1 MADLVPINI
10 ASQAGCKRDGAL
22 LQGDNYVDTQWCR
35 FQLRK
40 GLPRKMGGY
49 RRLTAELSGISRGLN
64 VFNSDLNTYTHSGW
78 SDGLERFILDQNG
91 NVSSISDRTP
101 VGFAADAKNL
111 WQFDTLYDGT
121 TVNSTVLLA
130 HAAPNLT
137 DISASTE
144 TPVYY
149 GDVLG
154 TSALV
159 ATGSPPV
166 SGGVFSLN
174 PFAVS
179 YGHDGVVHV
188 SLENNVV
195 TAWPNSYRPTAS
207 KLVYALPV
215 RAGAGNGPSGLIW
228 GIDALVRMTYVGGVT
243 LFNFDNITS
252 AYSLLSSQC
261 VIEYDG
267 IYYWAG
273 IDHFLSFNGVIQ
285 EVENGMNLNW
295 FYDNLNYAQSQ
306 KVFAFKIPRWGE
318 IWWCYPRG
326 TATECTHAVIYN
338 VRLSRMLGYAVWYD
352 TELPND
358 GRSAGQFARVYRSPL
373 MTGTEPVAAKA
384 TITLQI
390 TTASTS
396 VSSYN
401 VILDDATAVNVT
413 ATNNASLTTTAAQ
426 IAAGTYTGWIATQN
440 GSAVTFTS
448 ITDGEKSGSYGL
460 TQSGAATPA
469 AGVFTIIASGA
480 SKYKLWQHEFGTDDI
495 DGNYTLAVQSYFE
508 TNAIWPADMQPP
520 TNRGLYVDYFEPDFI
535 QSGDMTVQVA
545 GSYSNAR
552 APDVYSDPIS
562 FPATATSAEDQVVY
576 VREQRR
582 QMRFK
587 FESNVV
593 GGDYQMGD
601 TIAQVRPADARITS

>member
-1 MADLVPINI
+1 MADLTPLKI
-10 ASQAGCKRDGAL
+10 ASQPGCKRDGTL
-22 LQGDNYVDTQWCR
+22 LEGDNYVDTQWCR

-49 RRLTAELSGISRGLN
+49 RRLTAELYGISRGLN
-64 VFNSDLNTYTHSGW
+64 VFNSDLDTYSHSGW
-78 SDGLERFILDQNG
+78 SDGIQRFVLSQSG
-91 NVSSISDRTP
+91 NVSAIADRTP
-101 VGFAADAKNL
+101 VGFVVDANNL
-111 WQFDTLYDGT
+111 WQFDTLYDGAT
-121 TVNSTVLLA
+121 TASVLLA
-130 HAAPNLT
+130 HSGANLADIAATT
-137 DISASTE
+137 DSD
-144 TPVYY
+144 VYY

-154 TSALV
+154 SGSLA

-179 YGHDGVVHV
+179 YGNDGIVNV
-188 SLENNVV
+188 SIENDVV

-207 KLVYALPV
+207 KLVYGLPV

-228 GIDALVRMTYVGGVT
+228 GIESLVRMTYVGGTT

-252 AYSLLSSQC
+252 AYSLLSSQSI
-261 VIEYDG
+261 IEYDG

-295 FYDNLNYAQSQ
+295 FYDNLNYSQSQ
-306 KVFAFKIPRWGE
+306 KVFAFKVPRWGE

-326 TATECTHAVIYN
+326 NATECTHAVIYN
-338 VRLSRMLGYAVWYD
+338 VRLSRILGYAVWYD

-358 GRSAGQFARVYRSPL
+358 GRSSGQFARVFRSPL
-373 MTGTEPVAAKA
+373 MTGVDPTPNAAVVS
-384 TITLQI
+384 LSV

-396 VSSYN
+396 TFSYN
-401 VILDDATAVNVT
+401 IVLNGATAVNVT
-413 ATNNASLTTTAAQ
+413 ATNNGSLTTTAQ
-426 IAAGTYTGWIATQN
+426 EIAAGTYPGWTAVQN
-440 GSAVTFTS
+440 AESVIFTS
-448 ITDGEKSGSYGL
+448 ATTGEKSGLYSL
-460 TQSGAATPA
+460 SQSGAATPA
-469 AGVFTIIASGA
+469 AGTFSTVNTGA
-480 SKYKLWQHEFGTDDI
+480 PKYKLWQQEFGTDSV
-495 DGNYTLAVQSYFE
+495 DGIKTLAVQSYFE
-508 TNAIWPADMQPP
+508 TNAIWPAEMQGSS
-520 TNRGLYVDYFEPDFI
+520 NRGLYVDYFEPDFV

-552 APDVYSDPIS
+552 APQATSDPIS

-576 VREQRR
+576 IREQRR

-593 GGDYQMGD
+593 GGNYEMGD
-601 TIAQVRPADARITS
+601 TVAQVRPADGRITS

>member
-1 MADLVPINI
+1 MADLVPLKI
-10 ASQAGCKRDGAL
+10 ASQAGCKRDGTL
-22 LQGDNYVDTQWCR
+22 LEGENYVDTQWCR

-78 SDGLERFILDQNG
+78 SDGLERFLLDQNG

-101 VGFAADAKNL
+101 AGFTADDNNL
-111 WQFDTLYDGT
+111 WQFDALYNAADVT
-121 TVNSTVLLA
+121 SVLLA
-130 HAAPNLT
+130 HAAPNLA
-137 DISASTE
+137 DIAATTSA
-144 TPVYY
+144 PVYY
-149 GDVLG
+149 GDILG
-154 TSALV
+154 SNALV

-179 YGHDGVVHV
+179 YGNDGVVNV
-188 SLENNVV
+188 STANDVV
-195 TAWPNSYRPTAS
+195 TAWPDSYRPTAS
-207 KLVYALPV
+207 KLVYGLPV

-228 GIDALVRMTYVGGVT
+228 GIESLVRMTYVGGTT

-261 VIEYDG
+261 IIEYDG

-338 VRLSRMLGYAVWYD
+338 VRLSRILGYAVWYD

-358 GRSAGQFARVYRSPL
+358 GRSTGQFARVFRSPL
-373 MTGTEPVAAKA
+373 MTGTAPIAAKA
-384 TITLQI
+384 TVTLQV

-396 VSSYN
+396 TSNYN
-401 VILDDATAVNVT
+401 IILNGATAVNVT
-413 ATNNASLTTTAAQ
+413 ATASGSTITTAAQ
-426 IAAGTYTGWIATQN
+426 IAAGTYTDWVASQN
-440 GSAVTFTS
+440 GAAVIFTS
-448 ITDGEKSGSYGL
+448 ITDGAKTGSYGL

-469 AGVFTIIASGA
+469 AGVFTTITSGA
-480 SKYKLWQHEFGTDDI
+480 SKYKLWQQEFGTDDI
-495 DGNYTLAVQSYFE
+495 DGNNILAVQSYFE
-508 TNAIWPADMQPP
+508 TNAIWPAEMQGSS
-520 TNRGLYVDYFEPDFI
+520 NRGLYVDYFEPDFV
-535 QSGDMTVQVA
+535 QSGDMTVQVT

-552 APDVYSDPIS
+552 ATQVTSDPVS

-576 VREQRR
+576 IREQRR

-593 GGDYQMGD
+593 GGNYEMGD
-601 TIAQVRPADARITS
+601 TVAQVRPADGRITS

>member
-1 MADLVPINI
+1 MADLVPLKI
-10 ASQAGCKRDGAL
+10 ASQAGCKRDGTL
-22 LQGDNYVDTQWCR
+22 LEGDNYVDTQWCR

-78 SDGLERFILDQNG
+78 SDGLERFLLDQNG
-91 NVSSISDRTP
+91 NVSSIADRTP
-101 VGFAADAKNL
+101 VGFTADENNL
-111 WQFDTLYDGT
+111 WQFDTLAESSGISSY
-121 TVNSTVLLA
+121 LLA
-130 HAAPNLT
+130 HAAPNLA
-137 DISASTE
+137 DISNATDA
-144 TPVYY
+144 PVYY

-154 TSALV
+154 TGALV
-159 ATGSPPV
+159 ATTSDPV
-166 SGGVFSLN
+166 SGGVMSLG

-179 YGHDGVVHV
+179 FGNYGVVNYTA
-188 SLENNVV
+188 ENAPNTV
-195 TAWPNSYRPTAS
+195 TGVWESVRPASS
-207 KLVYALPV
+207 KLVYGLPV

-228 GIDALVRMTYVGGVT
+228 GVESLIRMTYVGGT
-243 LFNFDNITS
+243 ATFNFDNITS

-261 VIEYDG
+261 IIEYDG

-295 FYDNLNYAQSQ
+295 FYDNLNYAQAQ

-338 VRLSRMLGYAVWYD
+338 VRLSRILGYAVWYD

-373 MTGTEPVAAKA
+373 MTGTVA
-384 TITLQI
+384 
-390 TTASTS
+390 
-396 VSSYN
+396 
-401 VILDDATAVNVT
+401 DATT
-413 ATNNASLTTTAAQ
+413 L
-426 IAAGTYTGWIATQN
+426 
-440 GSAVTFTS
+440 
-448 ITDGEKSGSYGL
+448 
-460 TQSGAATPA
+460 
-469 AGVFTIIASGA
+469 
-480 SKYKLWQHEFGTDDI
+480 KYKLWQQEFGTDDI
-495 DGNYTLAVQSYFE
+495 DGINTLAIQSYFE
-508 TNAIWPADMQPP
+508 TNAIWPAEMQGSS
-520 TNRGLYVDYFEPDFI
+520 NRGLYVDYFEPDFV
-535 QSGDMTVQVA
+535 QSGDMTVQVT

-552 APDVYSDPIS
+552 ATQVTSDPVS

-576 VREQRR
+576 IREQRR

-593 GGDYQMGD
+593 GGNYEMGD
-601 TIAQVRPADARITS
+601 TVAQVRPADGRITS